1 MEDKVYLRLEATC
14 RGEFPGLYKKLNL
27 LRPFG
32 NSKAPELSP
41 REKQV
46 WQLLTRHLSNKEI
59 GSRLNISEKTVKI
72 HRGQAMR
79 KLDVDSVAELVRL
92 AETSCRRVIVEPSV
106 LVDQQVI
113 LSQAGQVVFSK
124 NWESTAV

>member
-1 MEDKVYLRLEATC
+1 MKKNIGKLPFQVVSPFLEMEDKVYLRLEATC

-59 GSRLNISEKTVKI
+59 GSRLNISEKTVKR
-72 HRGQAMR
+72 HTGSLFK
-79 KLDVDSVAELVRL
+79 KLGVNSRVEAAELVS
-92 AETSCRRVIVEPSV
+92 EFNIS
-106 LVDQQVI
+106 
-113 LSQAGQVVFSK
+113 
-124 NWESTAV
+124 